1 MIRTKKGIASNR
13 IGASPSGNCSTEE
26 MEVGFVVV
34 VIVVE
39 LVIVVSDVVVSV
51 GRVLEVDV

>member
-1 MIRTKKGIASNR
+1 
-13 IGASPSGNCSTEE
+13 

-51 GRVLEVDV
+51 GRALEVDV

>member
-1 MIRTKKGIASNR
+1 
-13 IGASPSGNCSTEE
+13 